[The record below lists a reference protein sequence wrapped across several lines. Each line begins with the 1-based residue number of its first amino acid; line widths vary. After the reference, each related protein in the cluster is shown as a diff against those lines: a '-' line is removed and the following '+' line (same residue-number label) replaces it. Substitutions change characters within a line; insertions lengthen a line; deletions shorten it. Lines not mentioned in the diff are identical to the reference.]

1 MPLGVEDRRAAVGSV
16 GRRCQLL
23 ARQPVHLM
31 EDLAGGVG
39 VEVGER
45 AATEQTTI
53 EAKFAE
59 IAELDSKIEKAVK
72 SQHLMGQLA
81 NLGRN
86 GLTGPGSVAGLEGL
100 DPDELPT
107 DGQLF
112 SETQKSQL
120 VSRIR
125 SKGNFST
132 LVKAPTL
139 GGSLLPTLGSNVSLA
154 PNSLGGM
161 ALSELFEQAVAEGP
175 TVRVYKMSTGSAA
188 VVAEG
193 ALKPDAGVVTT
204 AVDTA
209 LKKIAATFQ
218 ISDELVEDAPFLIA
232 SIQRQVTLAVLVRE
246 NIELVSALSG
256 ASGAITSTGTKAA
269 AIDVLAAAIGT
280 AEGVNG
286 VTPSAILMAPADV
299 TVVRQAKASTGGSYY
314 VDPLLGGPT
323 TLHGVPLISTPAVPS
338 GTAYL
343 VTNGAGLF
351 YRRGALRVESG
362 FSGDDFSMNLVTVRV
377 EERVLPVVVRGELVS
392 KITLT

>member
-1 MPLGVEDRRAAVGSV
+1 MTTLKEKRVAA
-16 GRRCQLL
+16 LK
-23 ARQPVHLM
+23 
-31 EDLAGGVG
+31 
-39 VEVGER
+39 
-45 AATEQTTI
+45 AATDIIAGAKASSRDLTSSEQTAI

-59 IAELDSKIEKAVK
+59 IAVLDVKIAKVNE
-72 SQHLMGQLA
+72 SQILMGQLA
-81 NLGRN
+81 GLGGN
-86 GLTGPGSVAGLEGL
+86 GTTGPGSAAGLEGL
-100 DPDELPT
+100 DPDELPPN
-107 DGQLF
+107 GQLF
-112 SETQKSQL
+112 SDTQKSQL

-125 SKGNFST
+125 SKGSFST

-139 GGSLLPTLGSNVSLA
+139 GGSLLPTVGSNVSLA
-154 PNSLGGM
+154 PNALGGQ
-161 ALSELFEQAVAEGP
+161 ALSELFEQAVATGP
-175 TVRVYKMSTGSAA
+175 TVRVYRMSTGSAT

-193 ALKPDAGVVTT
+193 TLKPDAGVVTT

-209 LKKIAATFQ
+209 LKKIAATFS

-246 NIELVSALSG
+246 NIELVAALSG
-256 ASGAITSTGTKAA
+256 ALGAITSTGTKAA
-269 AIDVLAAAIGT
+269 AIDVLAAAIGA

-286 VTPSAILMAPADV
+286 LTPSAILMAPADV
-299 TVVRQAKASTGGSYY
+299 TVVRQTKASTGGSYY

-362 FSGDDFSMNLVTVRV
+362 FSGTDFAQNLVSVRV